1 MTKRTAEDNSPFIAK
16 YGMPAT
22 ERNHI
27 VENHFVVMQE
37 RKLFSELHFSH
48 AVRIAPALSAA
59 LSAAL
64 AQIGK
69 D

>member
-1 MTKRTAEDNSPFIAK
+1 MTKRTAEDNGPFIAK

-22 ERNHI
+22 ESDHV

-37 RKLFSELHFSH
+37 RKLFRELHF
-48 AVRIAPALSAA
+48 AEALRLAAA

-64 AQIGK
+64 VRLRE
-69 D
+69 